1 MFGKG
6 PLKREEVRARIGS
19 IGIIPAARV
28 SSADDAQFAAEAV
41 LRGGIP
47 IVEIP
52 MTVPDAVEAISRL
65 VRQFPEMII
74 GAGSLLDTKTAR
86 LCLDAGASFLTT
98 EALDLDV
105 VKFAV
110 TEEIV
115 ALPGALTP
123 TEVITAWKAGADF
136 VKVCPCAPLG
146 GESYIRALKAPFP
159 QVPLIAAGGVNQKTA
174 AHFILAGAVALGV
187 GKELIPNE
195 AVELRKE
202 HQIRELARRFLGF
215 VKEARAQMALR
226 REPMVGK

>member
-1 MFGKG
+1 MNKQQ
-6 PLKREEVRARIGS
+6 VCARIEELGV
-19 IGIIPAARV
+19 IPAARV
-28 SSADDAQFAAEAV
+28 STPEGARFAAEAV
-41 LRGGIP
+41 SRGGIP

-52 MTVPDAVEAISRL
+52 MTVPHAIEVISSL
-65 VRQFPEMII
+65 VRQFPEMTV

-86 LCLDAGASFLTT
+86 LCLEAGASFLTT

-115 ALPGALTP
+115 VLPGALTP
-123 TEVITAWKAGADF
+123 TEVITAWKAGSDF

-174 AHFILAGAVALGV
+174 SKFILAGAVALGV
-187 GKELIPNE
+187 GRELIPDD

-202 HQIRELARRFLGF
+202 HQIHELARRFLGF
-215 VKEARAQMALR
+215 VREARAQMAPRQEDVLL
-226 REPMVGK
+226 K

>member
-1 MFGKG
+1 MK
-6 PLKREEVRARIGS
+6 KEEVRARLEA

-28 SSADDAQFAAEAV
+28 TAAEQAQFAAEAV
-41 LRGGIP
+41 SRGGIP

-52 MTVPDAVEAISRL
+52 MTVPDAIAVISHL
-65 VRQFPEMII
+65 VRQLPEMIV
-74 GAGSLLDTKTAR
+74 GAGSLRDSKTAR

-98 EALDLDV
+98 DALDLDI

-110 TEEIV
+110 TEEV
-115 ALPGALTP
+115 VVLPGALTP
-123 TEVITAWKAGADF
+123 TEVITAWNTGADF

-159 QVPLIAAGGVNQKTA
+159 EVPLIAAGGVNQKTA
-174 AHFILAGAVALGV
+174 ANFILAGAAALGV
-187 GKELIPNE
+187 GKELIPQD

-215 VKEARAQMALR
+215 VKEARAQLAPR
-226 REPMVGK
+226 RAVVTTLK

>member
-1 MFGKG
+1 V
-6 PLKREEVRARIGS
+6 KRDEVRARIQS
-19 IGIIPAARV
+19 IGIIPAVRV
-28 SSADDAQFAAEAV
+28 STGDDARFAAEAV
-41 LRGGIP
+41 LHGGIP

-52 MTVPDAVEAISRL
+52 MTVPDAVEVISRL
-65 VRQFPEMII
+65 VRQFPEII
-74 GAGSLLDTKTAR
+74 VGAGSLLDAKTAR

-98 EALDLDV
+98 DALDLDI

-110 TEEIV
+110 TDEIAV
-115 ALPGALTP
+115 LPGALSP
-123 TEVITAWKAGADF
+123 TEVITAWKTGADF

-174 AHFILAGAVALGV
+174 AQFILAGAAALGV
-187 GKELIPNE
+187 GKELIPKD

-215 VKEARAQMALR
+215 VKEARARMAPR
-226 REPMVGK
+226 KEPVPTLK

>member
-1 MFGKG
+1 MK
-6 PLKREEVRARIGS
+6 KEEVRARMEA

-28 SSADDAQFAAEAV
+28 ATAGEAQFAAEAV
-41 LRGGIP
+41 SGGGIP

-52 MTVPDAVEAISRL
+52 MTVPDAITVISHV
-65 VRQFPEMII
+65 VRQLPEMIV
-74 GAGSLLDTKTAR
+74 GAGSLRDTKTAR

-98 EALDLDV
+98 DALDLDI

-115 ALPGALTP
+115 VLPGALTP

-159 QVPLIAAGGVNQKTA
+159 EVPLIAAGGVNQKTA
-174 AHFILAGAVALGV
+174 AHFILAGAAALGV
-187 GKELIPNE
+187 GKELIPKD

-215 VKEARAQMALR
+215 VKEARTQLAPRWQA
-226 REPMVGK
+226 VGILK